1 MRHEAG
7 DDMDTILRTI
17 QDIPV
22 EADQTLSEAE
32 VNTLVHEVIISWK
45 WEGRCLGR
53 IELARQADGVC
64 VYAYEKPQMEFV
76 SKAELLSQSC

>member
-7 DDMDTILRTI
+7 DEMDTILRTI

-22 EADQTLSEAE
+22 EADQTLSETE
-32 VNTLVHEVIISWK
+32 VNALVHEVILSWK

-53 IELARQADGVC
+53 IELAHQADVVC

-76 SKAELLSQSC
+76 SKAWLLSQSC

>member
-7 DDMDTILRTI
+7 DEMDTILRTI

-22 EADQTLSEAE
+22 EADQTLSEAA
-32 VNTLVHEVIISWK
+32 VNTLVHEVILSWK
-45 WEGRCLGR
+45 WDGRCLGR

-64 VYAYEKPQMEFV
+64 VYAYEKPQVEFV
-76 SKAELLSQSC
+76 SKAWLLSQPC